1 MDILNRNGNVLQ
13 AFQVG
18 YHWPQCEANVWFH
31 KAVLDHV
38 FILHNMGKMHDP
50 STPPSID
57 LHLGETVLTAVQ
69 SDWVIKSNAEFLVVS
84 DSDFSKEYTIM

>member
-1 MDILNRNGNVLQ
+1 MDIRDSKGNMLH

-18 YHWPQCEANVWFH
+18 YHWPQCEANLWFH

-50 STPPSID
+50 DAPPSID
-57 LHLGETVLTAVQ
+57 LYIGDAVLTAEHG
-69 SDWVIKSNAEFLVVS
+69 DWVIKSGDGFLVVS